1 MNKKLFGISALLALV
16 LAGCN
21 PTPAP
26 TSESSSSADP
36 SSGDTSSTSEPSST
50 SELPS
55 APELEDVFAAFM
67 GLGTNHTAEID
78 GGVAKL
84 NYVRNADYTY
94 LEGFGGVA
102 KITLPEEQGGEEGG
116 EGAQQQGLAKKSL
129 KASSFSDILHT
140 EQAASMDKVNFTKIE
155 KDPEPGEGEGQEGEG
170 QGEET
175 PVDDAKFFFVYEDE
189 EGAYHEQWGAA
200 FNSQAEYD
208 KFSIVSLF
216 EDFDEEFTPEDL
228 AEAFVTYPGEEV
240 YYVDTS
246 LTNYFFGYMNLDFV
260 QEYIGDAFISVGLT
274 EEEAP
279 FIDFY
284 PTADSTEPAA
294 RMTFK
299 ANDLKHLA
307 GLEAH
312 LATLTEYPTSP
323 ISLEETLNA
332 FMGHNYMGYTDASD
346 LVGDEGS
353 DFLYYATEQFNSLTW
368 GEAWKVG
375 STNRA
380 GLQQGVANVEM
391 GKEIVGGLYSYAVT
405 KDKDLAISMVNNPD
419 TKAADYFDNTG
430 KSMAWYDYAYTPE
443 AALEFP
449 SALAKAYESNGAFVI
464 DDAAA
469 VAKLAPC
476 FRGLYMSC
484 NFFVFGRGPYYVPE
498 VGSIA
503 ISYELDEANNVEGIL
518 LTASIDFHVYDID
531 TYEVSEEVAIAN
543 VATVY
548 DIFGEFGEV
557 EKTETKVEKFLT
569 EEVQTVAISENMPTS
584 KVMDLNETFDI
595 KGALAYTPERA
606 SVSFITEYELYDEE
620 DPVVSI
626 DENGVMTAIGIGET
640 AVYSVIGGFVHEL
653 PVTVKGLKAYFGEEY
668 VSEFKVAPQAEEAS
682 VFGFDIFGLADGT
695 TFDIACDNANFT
707 VAPKAYADGEEAP
720 KDAKEYTVLASTS
733 GEANITLTATE
744 PDGGKAYT
752 ASVKVIALPSVEF
765 VQENAY
771 GTLSSGG
778 YVYVDVIAPAGATI
792 EVTSDN
798 ELIKPEYLA
807 DYSVVTFDPVE
818 NGEGAYEDACATLTI
833 TLTVGEDKY
842 TDTCKVSVTSHTF
855 VREWIYEAAA
865 TEAYDIILHEDG
877 TAVATELYSEVT
889 HVGTWTLKHVD
900 ATETSAAYDY
910 AELNIAP
917 FGSDNTTLKMV
928 RGGNYD
934 NVAALVTLTY
944 EIPAA
949 EEGADPTVKT
959 LNGLAINAM
968 NYGRVSQYRGQY
980 AYSDAASVN
989 YFGVVNVIILNNG
1002 TYYVFINGSLV
1013 KQAQLKST
1021 TLYEVVSEDGLTKI
1035 TIELYDYFD
1044 DPSDLTIA
1052 EFRYTRASAED
1063 NWAVDYSGSAILAA
1077 KSALY

>member
-36 SSGDTSSTSEPSST
+36 SSGDTSSTSESSSS

-78 GGVAKL
+78 SGLAKL

-208 KFSIVSLF
+208 KLSIVSLF

-260 QEYIGDAFISVGLT
+260 QEKIGDAFISVGLT

-312 LATLTEYPTSP
+312 LATLTAYPTSP

-380 GLQQGVANVEM
+380 GLQQGVANVEE
-391 GKEIVGGLYSYAVT
+391 GKEIADGLYSYAVT

-430 KSMAWYDYAYTPE
+430 RSMAWYDYAYTPE

-469 VAKLAPC
+469 VATLAPC

-484 NFFVFGRGPYYVPE
+484 NFFVFGSGPYYVPE
-498 VGSIA
+498 IGSIA
-503 ISYELDEANNVEGIL
+503 ISYVLDEANNVDDIL
-518 LTASIDFHVYDID
+518 LAASIDFHVYDID

-548 DIFGEFGEV
+548 DMFGAFGEI

-569 EEVQTVAISENMPTS
+569 EEVQTVTISENMPTS
-584 KVMDLNETFDI
+584 KVMDLNESFDI
-595 KGALAYTPERA
+595 KGALDYKPERA
-606 SVSFITEYELYDEE
+606 SVSFITEYELYDQE

-626 DENGVMTAIGIGET
+626 DENGVMTAIGIGKT
-640 AVYSVIGGFVHEL
+640 AVYSVIGGFVHIL
-653 PVTVKGLKAYFGEEY
+653 PVTVKGVKAYFGEEY

-682 VFGFDIFGLADGT
+682 VFGFDIFGLADDT
-695 TFDIACDNANFT
+695 TFEIACDNANFT

-720 KDAKEYTVLASTS
+720 EGAKEYTVLASTS

-744 PDGGKAYT
+744 PEGNTYT
-752 ASVKVIALPSVEF
+752 ASVKVIALPSIEF

-771 GTLSSGG
+771 GTLNAGAATA
-778 YVYVDVIAPAGATI
+778 VNVIAPAAATVA
-792 EVTSDN
+792 VTSDN
-798 ELIKPEYLA
+798 DK
-807 DYSVVTFDPVE
+807 VVAQYDAE
-818 NGEGAYEDACATLTI
+818 NSAVIFSAQENACATLTI
-833 TLTVGEDKY
+833 TLTVGDDTY
-842 TDTCKVSVTSHTF
+842 TDTIKVSVTNNSF
-855 VREWIYEAAA
+855 VREWDLFRSAEVSYKIL
-865 TEAYDIILHEDG
+865 LHEDG
-877 TAVATELYSEVT
+877 SIVVTDEAGVA
-889 HVGTWTLKHVD
+889 HVGTWELGTLQNGSKCANVTMD
-900 ATETSAAYDY
+900 A
-910 AELNIAP
+910 
-917 FGSDNTTLKMV
+917 FGSDDFKLLQV
-928 RGGNYD
+928 QGGNLD
-934 NVAALVTLTY
+934 NVCARADYSVTV
-944 EIPAA
+944 PAA
-949 EEGADPTVKT
+949 EEGGEATTANKASILYNADV
-959 LNGLAINAM
+959 NGK
-968 NYGRVSQYRGQY
+968 VSSYRGLY
-980 AYSDAASVN
+980 TGTYKVGETEYNA
-989 YFGVVNVIILNNG
+989 VVYILNDL
-1002 TYYVFINGSLV
+1002 TYIVLIDGN
-1013 KQAQLKST
+1013 
-1021 TLYEVVSEDGLTKI
+1021 VVSTG
-1035 TIELYDYFD
+1035 
-1044 DPSDLTIA
+1044 DLTESVVMY
-1052 EFRYTRASAED
+1052 EFESEDQLNQYSLWFHPSYSYVLFETDSRATTDEEYAFVD
-1063 NWAVDYSGSAILAA
+1063 NQVVSTSGSVF
-1077 KSALY
+1077 Y